1 MNVTPMTT
9 ANEVPGRSNGI
20 SRLMSAL
27 CNILLILMFCSVS
40 MIASA
45 VTAREAPSQVDQ
57 PVQVKVV
64 VVTMFEVGADEGDR
78 AGEFQLWKA
87 RRNLSKVYPFLGYRD
102 LHFDPDSG
110 LLVLVT
116 GIGTARSTAAVMA
129 LGMDPRFDLTQAY
142 WVVTGI
148 AGFDPE
154 DASIGSAAWA
164 EYLVDGDL
172 SI

>member
-1 MNVTPMTT
+1 MMNAAAREKNPYEIPST
-9 ANEVPGRSNGI
+9 GGI
-20 SRLMSAL
+20 VKVSLNLMLAAA
-27 CNILLILMFCSVS
+27 FCGVS
-40 MIASA
+40 MIAFATSP
-45 VTAREAPSQVDQ
+45 RSSSEPEAE

-102 LHFDPDSG
+102 LHFDPDTG

-129 LGMDPRFDLTQAY
+129 LGMDPRFDLTKAY

-154 DASIGSAAWA
+154 DASIGSAA
-164 EYLVDGDL
+164 
-172 SI
+172 